1 MVKGLYTAHTGM
13 VNEMKRLDIL
23 ANNLANADTTAYKK
37 EGTTSRTF
45 ADEMSLR
52 IKDSSNM
59 GIPKKLGDITYG
71 VHLGQ
76 VYTDYSTGNFKV
88 TDNTTDFAIE
98 GNGFFAVAFTD
109 KQGNTSV
116 KYTRDG
122 AFTVNKEGYLVTKDG
137 DYVLNATG
145 AMNGDPGQNN
155 YIRLDPNASI
165 TVNKLG
171 YVMQNNQI
179 VGTIGMVDYYG
190 SGVVTVLIFYLCRQI
205 PYGWIGEV
213 AGLAFL
219 NCKLLGGMTIPLTL
233 GSWTLEFPEQ
243 GLALLALIP
252 IWLYNGRQGVHNKA
266 IQYACYLFYPAH
278 MLILALLRM
287 YL

>member
-155 YIRLDPNASI
+155 YIRLDPNAAI

-179 VGTIGMVDYYG
+179 VGTIGMVDVDNYDYLEKYG
-190 SGVVTVLIFYLCRQI
+190 ENLYNLLPG
-205 PYGWIGEV
+205 GNWIATDANIEQG
-213 AGLAFL
+213 
-219 NCKLLGGMTIPLTL
+219 
-233 GSWTLEFPEQ
+233 TLETSNVNVVNEMVNM
-243 GLALLALIP
+243 IT
-252 IWLYNGRQGVHNKA
+252 
-266 IQYACYLFYPAH
+266 IQRAYEAGQKVITSIDGTLDRAVNNVGKV
-278 MLILALLRM
+278 
-287 YL
+287 

>member
-45 ADEMSLR
+45 ADEMSYR

-59 GIPKKLGDITYG
+59 KIPKQLGDITYG

-88 TDNTTDFAIE
+88 TDNATDLAIE
-98 GNGFFAVAFTD
+98 GNGFFAVSFTD

-122 AFTVNKEGYLVTKDG
+122 SFTINKDGYLVTKDG
-137 DYVLNATG
+137 DYVLNQNG
-145 AMNGDPGQNN
+145 ALNTDPNSRIQ
-155 YIRLDPNASI
+155 LDPNAKVTIDEQGNIYQNDVQVATIGVVDFDDYNYIAKYGENLYDLEQGAQITASTAKVKQGCI
-165 TVNKLG
+165 EGSNVNVVDEMVKMITISRAYQAGQKVINTVDETLDKTVN
-171 YVMQNNQI
+171 Q
-179 VGTIGMVDYYG
+179 VGKV
-190 SGVVTVLIFYLCRQI
+190 
-205 PYGWIGEV
+205 
-213 AGLAFL
+213 
-219 NCKLLGGMTIPLTL
+219 
-233 GSWTLEFPEQ
+233 
-243 GLALLALIP
+243 
-252 IWLYNGRQGVHNKA
+252 
-266 IQYACYLFYPAH
+266 
-278 MLILALLRM
+278 
-287 YL
+287 

>member
-155 YIRLDPNASI
+155 YIRLDPNAAI
-165 TVNKLG
+165 TVNKLD
-171 YVMQNNQI
+171 
-179 VGTIGMVDYYG
+179 T
-190 SGVVTVLIFYLCRQI
+190 SCRI
-205 PYGWIGEV
+205 TRLSERSAWWMWII
-213 AGLAFL
+213 
-219 NCKLLGGMTIPLTL
+219 MTILKNTVRICI
-233 GSWTLEFPEQ
+233 TFFREET
-243 GLALLALIP
+243 GLQQMP
-252 IWLYNGRQGVHNKA
+252 I
-266 IQYACYLFYPAH
+266 
-278 MLILALLRM
+278 
-287 YL
+287 